1 MFVEALNYNT
11 TKRSVSGINTGYSFL
26 NNLFSGGATKS
37 GLPVN
42 NNSALTLSAFYNG
55 VTILANDIAKLPK
68 SIYQKEGRN
77 SRKATE
83 HPAHYLMAKR
93 PNQFMTS
100 FMFHFALTLDAILKG
115 NGLAEIQEDS
125 YTGKPTAFQLIDQE
139 DTPVTIKK
147 YDNKLW
153 YLFDGRTVPAENMLH
168 IPGFSFNGITGIG
181 VVKHA
186 AATLGVALENQEF
199 AQSYY
204 ANKGM
209 GLGIVNSSK
218 QLEPDAKTRIA
229 NAISIGL
236 TEKARKRFGIA
247 VLDETAAFQHIKI
260 TAQEALFLETNQMA
274 IGEVAR
280 ILNIPVYKLKD
291 TQNQNNSNMEH
302 QSIGHVSDSILP
314 WKIKYEQEYDYKLF
328 STKEKQSG
336 YFTKFNTAVLLLSDK
351 KTQAEYYSTMVN
363 IMALTPD
370 EVRDL
375 EDYNSIDGLNQ
386 PFVPVNTQTLE
397 MLQLNTAIKKKELK
411 ASENE

>member
-1 MFVEALNYNT
+1 MFVEALNYNA
-11 TKRSVSGINTGYSFL
+11 TKRAAAPI
-26 NNLFSGGATKS
+26 SGGYNFLSSFFGGGTTKS
-37 GLPVN
+37 GISVN

-55 VTILANDIAKLPK
+55 INILANDIAKLPK

-77 SRKATE
+77 ARKAAE
-83 HPAHYLMAKR
+83 HPANYLMAKR

-100 FMFHFALTLDAILKG
+100 FMFHFVLTADAILKG
-115 NGLAEIQEDS
+115 NGLAEIVEDS
-125 YTGKPTAFQLIDQE
+125 FTGQPKAFQLINQD

-147 YDNKLW
+147 LDNQLW
-153 YLFDGRTVPAENMLH
+153 YQFDGRMVSAENMIH

-186 AATLGVALENQEF
+186 AATLGVALENQAF

-209 GLGIVNSSK
+209 GLGIVNASK
-218 QLEPDAKTRIA
+218 KLENSQKDRIA
-229 NAISIGL
+229 ESISLGL
-236 TEKARKRFGIA
+236 TEKARQRFGIA

-328 STKEKQSG
+328 SNKEKQTG
-336 YFTKFNTAVLLLSDK
+336 YYTKFNTSVLLMADK
-351 KTQAEYYSTMVN
+351 KTQAEFYSKMVN

-375 EDYNSIDGLNQ
+375 EDYNSIEGLNQ
-386 PFVPVNTQTLE
+386 PFVPVNMQTLAQ
-397 MLQLNTAIKKKELK
+397 LQLNTEIKKKELK
-411 ASENE
+411 ASGNE